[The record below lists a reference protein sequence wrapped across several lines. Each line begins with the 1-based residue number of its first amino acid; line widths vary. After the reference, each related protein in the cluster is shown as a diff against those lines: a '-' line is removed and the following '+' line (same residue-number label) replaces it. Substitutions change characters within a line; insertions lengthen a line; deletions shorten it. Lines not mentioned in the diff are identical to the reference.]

1 MCMHMHSY
9 VACRSVIADV
19 RAPRRKHNSA
29 IPEQSA
35 GSHEPT
41 PLCILLARLLAAPA
55 PTHPMTTPPARVG
68 HSPPSSLSTLYW
80 QRKRLEATPAVQS
93 ALDRCT
99 EDDVPILKLLRSA
112 CPAGMHGY
120 GCDTRWDVHDS
131 FLPRPR
137 RWLKQFNTS
146 RVRAAASA
154 GVDCQR
160 AFFDA
165 FGAQLIAAHWEQEWD
180 AQPFRISATPPR
192 TIGKML
198 HQIITANYYH
208 LTLGPEARPP
218 LRRDPAPGHGSKPLP
233 QPGFRW
239 LGQLVQLRARPPA
252 VAPPSPA

>member
-1 MCMHMHSY
+1 M
-9 VACRSVIADV
+9 IADV
-19 RAPRRKHNSA
+19 RAPRRKHISTTQLYPN
-29 IPEQSA
+29 QSHA
-35 GSHEPT
+35 YP
-41 PLCILLARLLAAPA
+41 PLHSPRAASCRTRSNP
-55 PTHPMTTPPARVG
+55 PMTTPM
-68 HSPPSSLSTLYW
+68 HYPPSSLSTLYW
-80 QRKRLEATPAVQS
+80 QRKRLEATPAVQN

-239 LGQLVQLRARPPA
+239 RGQLVQLRARPPA
-252 VAPPSPA
+252 AAPPSPA